1 MGVVDPLPAV
11 LRVAPFAGN
20 AAAGFVR
27 RPAPVT
33 LGVRRNV
40 WQAPSS
46 AFSPLPALSCRLP
59 TVATPGGG
67 GCPRLPERGA
77 FRPFPGIGGE

>member
-11 LRVAPFAGN
+11 LRVAPFAGSV
-20 AAAGFVR
+20 AAGFVR

-46 AFSPLPALSCRLP
+46 AFSRAFPNGEHFPPFSASKAAPPLDKS
-59 TVATPGGG
+59 
-67 GCPRLPERGA
+67 
-77 FRPFPGIGGE
+77 